1 MPLHFLKEDMQIA
14 FDAKRYYNNT
24 TGLGNYSRTL
34 VSRLSEY
41 APDIHQH
48 LFVHKKFFKVI
59 DLPKNTAV
67 HVGEGNASLWRSVYL
82 GKEIE
87 KHTVDIFHG
96 LNAELPFYIPS
107 NVKKVVTVHD
117 VIFDIFPNQ
126 YTALD
131 RAMHRN
137 KLQFAVSK
145 ADKIIAV
152 SNSTK
157 LDLQK
162 YYKVEESKIEVVH
175 PTWSPYFDLPLTT
188 PPELETLPKDY
199 FLFVGNEIER
209 KNLKTVLK
217 VLNKEK
223 HSLVIITS
231 NKKKLEKEM
240 KQRLKKMDKHQV
252 TILENVS
259 DEDMPAFYAKAYAL
273 IHPSLY
279 EGFGMPVLEALKSG
293 TPVITTNNSSLK
305 EVGAKGCLLLK
316 KPTSTEEL
324 ELNIQNI
331 LMSETYNRLT
341 QQIKSYL
348 SLFEP
353 KKMVSNLMKVYE

>member
-1 MPLHFLKEDMQIA
+1 MQIA

-34 VSRLSEY
+34 ISRLSKY
-41 APDIHQH
+41 APEVHQH
-48 LFVHKKFFKVI
+48 LFVHKKFFKVAE
-59 DLPKNTAV
+59 LPQNTAV

-87 KHTVDIFHG
+87 KNTVDIFHG
-96 LNAELPFYIPS
+96 LSAELPFYIPS
-107 NVKKVVTVHD
+107 KVKKVVTVHD

-126 YTALD
+126 YAALD
-131 RAMHRN
+131 RAMYRN

-162 YYKVEESKIEVVH
+162 YYKVEESKIEVIY
-175 PTWSPYFDLPLTT
+175 PTWSPYFDLPLTN
-188 PPELETLPKDY
+188 PPELEAIPKDY

-223 HSLVIITS
+223 HPLVIITP

-273 IHPSLY
+273 IYPSLY
-279 EGFGMPVLEALKSG
+279 EGFGLPVLEALKSG
-293 TPVITTNNSSLK
+293 IPVITTNNSALK

-316 KPTSTEEL
+316 KPTNVEEL
-324 ELNIQNI
+324 ESSIKKI
-331 LMSETYNRLT
+331 LESETYNKLT
-341 QQIKSYL
+341 HQIKSHL